1 MKRKHYLA
9 WAASLLCSYCFSSEE
24 VGVFTPEISAVVA
37 ATPGITFGQTQ
48 NAAAAG
54 YNWVMKNILP
64 QQAGLEINGIVY
76 RYTTVKKPEDDMLV
90 FIQNLNAKGD
100 GYIFRN
106 IDNWSQ
112 LPGNTIQ
119 RSIPINSSLAELWGD
134 GSLEVQGQGSVLDA
148 SVVYTFQF
156 NPCFIPQSSPE
167 CPGYKDPRDYLP
179 NEEYI
184 DPLSD
189 EYLRREFE
197 RRVSLDDEDEK
208 ERSRA
213 RALANAERRQNRLES
228 ALSAVNTALL
238 TAEAVAAAQDFFA
251 LAELPNSYDIDIPGG
266 EYRETIRLVDAKL
279 PDNVRALR
287 NNWAQQLLHEQMI
300 DLQYVNLETKE

>member
-1 MKRKHYLA
+1 LA
-9 WAASLLCSYCFSSEE
+9 LAVSLFCSYCFSSEIDF
-24 VGVFTPEISAVVA
+24 VTSQTSTAS
-37 ATPGITFGQTQ
+37 GITFGQTQ

-54 YNWVMKNILP
+54 YNWVMKNVLP

-76 RYTTVKKPEDDMLV
+76 RYTAVKKPEDDMV
-90 FIQNLNAKGD
+90 VYIQNLNASGE

-106 IDNWSQ
+106 ADDWSK

-134 GSLEVQGQGSVLDA
+134 GSIAVEGQGSVLDA

-156 NPCFIPQSSPE
+156 DPCFIPQSSPD
-167 CPGYKDPRDYLP
+167 CPGYRDPNDYLP
-179 NEEYI
+179 DEEYA
-184 DPLSD
+184 DPLND
-189 EYLRREFE
+189 ELLRKEFE
-197 RRVSLDDEDEK
+197 RKVSIDDEDEK
-208 ERSRA
+208 ERARSRA
-213 RALANAERRQNRLES
+213 LSNAERRQNRLET

-238 TAEAVAAAQDFFA
+238 TAEAAVAAQDFFA
-251 LAELPNSYDIDIPGG
+251 LAELPNSYAVEIFGG

-279 PDNVRALR
+279 PDNPRGLR
-287 NNWAQQLLHEQMI
+287 NNWAQQLLHEKMI